1 VAASASAL
9 LAAISCIYFIDLA
22 IIHGG
27 QAASGAQEH
36 YKTFYPLEHPPGHPY
51 PAQGHSA
58 SLGAFITYY

>member
-1 VAASASAL
+1 M
-9 LAAISCIYFIDLA
+9 DLA
-22 IIHGG
+22 IIQGG

-58 SLGAFITYY
+58 NLGIY